1 MKKLIFIFIV
11 LLGAQSA
18 SRAQEFYF
26 GLKTGI
32 PKETHTL
39 TEDYGNLKLYIE
51 VLRPT
56 VLFNFKTIFNNRLEA
71 GAGVGYYNYGCPIGF
86 IPNFYPYS
94 PRGSKNTIYRSI
106 TVPLTLGYSFPI
118 VAGLSA
124 NVTSGID
131 FDLYFDLRGYLS
143 DPYIDPHLDEDMS
156 PVNTRPV
163 YPYLHPYL
171 DGNSARFNVLLSNQ
185 IALEYK
191 TRKNFCLSLFAA
203 YHAGLREVWH
213 GMAVIHYNE
222 EETLNVQLFSR
233 GSYWHFGIEFG
244 YRLAGKKK
252 EK

>member
-1 MKKLIFIFIV
+1 MKKLTFIFIV
-11 LLGAQSA
+11 LFWVQSA

-39 TEDYGNLKLYIE
+39 TEDYGQLKLYME

-71 GAGVGYYNYGCPIGF
+71 GTGVGYYNYGCPIYF

-106 TVPLTLGYSFPI
+106 TVPFTLGYSFPI

-131 FDLYFDLRGYLS
+131 FDLYFDLGGGIS
-143 DPYIDPHLDEDMS
+143 ESSVSPIFDEEGNITYV
-156 PVNTRPV
+156 PRV
-163 YPYLHPYL
+163 YPDLYTYL
-171 DGNSARFNVLLSNQ
+171 DGNCARFNVLLSNQ

-191 TRKNFCLSLFAA
+191 TKKNFCFSLFAA

-213 GMAVIHYNE
+213 GLAVIHYNE

-233 GSYWHFGIEFG
+233 GSYWHFGIELG
-244 YRLAGKKK
+244 YR
-252 EK
+252 